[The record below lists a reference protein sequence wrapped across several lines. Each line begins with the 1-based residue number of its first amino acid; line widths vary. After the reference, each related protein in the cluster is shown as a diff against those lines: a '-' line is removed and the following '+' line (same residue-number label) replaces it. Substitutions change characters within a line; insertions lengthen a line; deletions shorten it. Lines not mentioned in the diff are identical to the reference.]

1 LRAGTNLNGNSGSR
15 STLRRRSAEVLAW
28 TLAVAFLWTVDTLSK
43 LSIREQTGAGK
54 DDFRLFTD
62 QGTSAAA
69 ALLMIPFVIYWLR
82 LFPLKREQ
90 WIPALIGHT
99 AGSVIFAFGHYSLMV
114 LLRVIVFQ
122 VNGMQYSWLQSYASN
137 LLLEYQLDIKIYI
150 AIALIISTYQHF
162 LKVRQEQTP
171 PLPLQGRL
179 VVQTGTGE
187 SIVRLA
193 DIDYISASRNY
204 LVVHVG
210 EKEFLLRDTINNLEV
225 RLRGEAFLRTH
236 RSFIVN
242 VDRIQEIRPAE
253 SGHRIRL
260 KNGPEIPLSRS
271 YRDGVKAILAG

>member
-1 LRAGTNLNGNSGSR
+1 LNEAGPDR
-15 STLRRRSAEVLAW
+15 SDLRRRCAEVFAW
-28 TLAVAFLWTVDTLSK
+28 TLAVAFFWTVDTLSK
-43 LSIREQTGAGK
+43 LSIREQTGEGK

-90 WIPALIGHT
+90 WIPAVIGHT
-99 AGSVIFAFGHYSLMV
+99 AGSIIFAFGHYSLLV
-114 LLRVIVFQ
+114 LFRILVFRL
-122 VNGMQYSWLQSYASN
+122 NGLQYNWLQSYASN
-137 LLLEYQLDIKIYI
+137 LIVEYQLDIKIYI
-150 AIALIISTYQHF
+150 AIVLIVSAYQHF
-162 LKVRQEQTP
+162 RRVRQRPTP
-171 PLPLQGRL
+171 SVPLQGRL

-193 DIDYISASRNY
+193 DIDYVSASRNY

-210 EKEFLLRDTINNLEV
+210 EKEFLLRDTINNLEK
-225 RLRGEAFLRTH
+225 RLSGEAFLRTH

-242 VDRIQEIRPAE
+242 VDRIQEIRTAD
-253 SGHRIRL
+253 SGYRIRL

-271 YRDGVKAILAG
+271 YREPVKAALG

>member
-150 AIALIISTYQHF
+150 AIALIISTYQYF